1 MASDPL
7 RKLEEG
13 LRQVDDPNDLPP
25 VLLLVLETLAS
36 VFGTSLE
43 GMRNRIITWSTTGT
57 GKSHLVEMLIRPVD
71 DIDPRLVPL
80 VIRGSASLPKRAKRS
95 LTTDDLIPVTGS
107 ISDLILEDRR
117 RRSRTSTVLRS
128 SSYSSLNP
136 MSRQS

>member
-25 VLLLVLETLAS
+25 NLLLVLETLAS

-80 VIRGSASLPKRAKRS
+80 VIRGHASLPKRAKRS

-117 RRSRTSTVLRS
+117 R
-128 SSYSSLNP
+128 
-136 MSRQS
+136 